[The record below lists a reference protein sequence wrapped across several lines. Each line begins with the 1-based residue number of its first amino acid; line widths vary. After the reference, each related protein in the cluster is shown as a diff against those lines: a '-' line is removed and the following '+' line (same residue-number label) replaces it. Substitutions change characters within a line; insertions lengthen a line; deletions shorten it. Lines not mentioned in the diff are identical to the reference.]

1 MGLSPSPDLPPGLV
15 VLTDFVTEEE
25 ERGFLSALDWGS
37 SPGGEYHYMLDT
49 RISPNVILDTRLS
62 PNIMLDTR
70 ISPNI
75 MLDTRMLKTVLNAYL
90 VYIDI
95 FAILLIPY
103 KFNGSISFCDFAVFV
118 SNC

>member
-25 ERGFLSALDWGS
+25 ERAFLSAVDWGS

-49 RISPNVILDTRLS
+49 RILPNV
-62 PNIMLDTR
+62 MLDTR

-103 KFNGSISFCDFAVFV
+103 KFNGSISFCYFAVFV

>member
-1 MGLSPSPDLPPGLV
+1 M
-15 VLTDFVTEEE
+15 TEEE
-25 ERGFLSALDWGS
+25 ERGFLSAVDWGS
-37 SPGGEYHYMLDT
+37 SPGGEYHYM
-49 RISPNVILDTRLS
+49 P
-62 PNIMLDTR
+62 DTR

-75 MLDTRMLKTVLNAYL
+75 MLDTRMLKTVLKAYL

-103 KFNGSISFCDFAVFV
+103 KFNGSISFCDFAVFE

>member
-25 ERGFLSALDWGS
+25 ERAFLSAVDWGS

-49 RISPNVILDTRLS
+49 RISPN
-62 PNIMLDTR
+62 
-70 ISPNI
+70 I
-75 MLDTRMLKTVLNAYL
+75 MLDTRMLKTVLKAYL

>member
-1 MGLSPSPDLPPGLV
+1 MGLSPSPDLPPRLV

-37 SPGGEYHYMLDT
+37 SPGGEYHY
-49 RISPNVILDTRLS
+49 
-62 PNIMLDTR
+62 MLDTR

>member
-25 ERGFLSALDWGS
+25 ERGFLSAVDWGS
-37 SPGGEYHYMLDT
+37 SPGGEYHYM
-49 RISPNVILDTRLS
+49 P
-62 PNIMLDTR
+62 DTR

-75 MLDTRMLKTVLNAYL
+75 MLDTRMLKTVLKAYL

-103 KFNGSISFCDFAVFV
+103 KFNGSISFCDFAVFE

>member
-25 ERGFLSALDWGS
+25 ERGFLSAVDWGS
-37 SPGGEYHYMLDT
+37 SPGGEYHY
-49 RISPNVILDTRLS
+49 I
-62 PNIMLDTR
+62 LDTR

-103 KFNGSISFCDFAVFV
+103 KFNGSISFCDFAVFE

>member
-15 VLTDFVTEEE
+15 VRTDFVTEEE
-25 ERGFLSALDWGS
+25 ERAFLSAVDWGS
-37 SPGGEYHYMLDT
+37 SPGGEYHYM
-49 RISPNVILDTRLS
+49 P
-62 PNIMLDTR
+62 DTR

>member
-1 MGLSPSPDLPPGLV
+1 M
-15 VLTDFVTEEE
+15 TEEE
-25 ERGFLSALDWGS
+25 ERGFLSAVDWGS
-37 SPGGEYHYMLDT
+37 SPGGEYHY
-49 RISPNVILDTRLS
+49 
-62 PNIMLDTR
+62 MLDTR

>member
-15 VLTDFVTEEE
+15 VRTDFVTEEE
-25 ERGFLSALDWGS
+25 ERAFLSAVDWGS
-37 SPGGEYHYMLDT
+37 SPGGEYHY
-49 RISPNVILDTRLS
+49 
-62 PNIMLDTR
+62 MLDTR

>member
-25 ERGFLSALDWGS
+25 ERAFLSAVDWGS
-37 SPGGEYHYMLDT
+37 SPGGEYHY
-49 RISPNVILDTRLS
+49 
-62 PNIMLDTR
+62 MLDTR

>member
-15 VLTDFVTEEE
+15 ALTDFVTEEE
-25 ERGFLSALDWGS
+25 ERGFLSAVDWGS

-49 RISPNVILDTRLS
+49 RISPN
-62 PNIMLDTR
+62 IMLHTR
-70 ISPNI
+70 I
-75 MLDTRMLKTVLNAYL
+75 LKTVLKAYL

-95 FAILLIPY
+95 FVILLIPY
-103 KFNGSISFCDFAVFV
+103 KFNGSISFCDFAVFE